1 MSCQAPSLRGSQGG
15 VVEGN
20 SKAKAW
26 SLAVLGALLPVT
38 FRALS
43 ADEEHPGDQSGAGFG
58 AGRAHVCAGAWGERC
73 ELGAAFRKGWQG
85 WRDQLRVPMSIPLP
99 GSSPRKPVIWAPQRD
114 AS

>member
-1 MSCQAPSLRGSQGG
+1 M
-15 VVEGN
+15 EGN

-38 FRALS
+38 FRVLS
-43 ADEEHPGDQSGAGFG
+43 ADEEHPGDQSGAGLG

-85 WRDQLRVPMSIPLP
+85 WRDQLRVPMSISLP
-99 GSSPRKPVIWAPQRD
+99 GSSLRKPVIWAPQRD

>member
-38 FRALS
+38 FRVLS
-43 ADEEHPGDQSGAGFG
+43 VDEEHPGDQSGAGFG

-85 WRDQLRVPMSIPLP
+85 WRDQLRVPMSISLP
-99 GSSPRKPVIWAPQRD
+99 GSSPRKPMIWAPQRD